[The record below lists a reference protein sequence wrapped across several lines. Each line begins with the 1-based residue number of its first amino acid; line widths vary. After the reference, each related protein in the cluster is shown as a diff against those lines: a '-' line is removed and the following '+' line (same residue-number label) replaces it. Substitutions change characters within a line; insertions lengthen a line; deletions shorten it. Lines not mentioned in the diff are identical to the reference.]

1 MRARLFA
8 GTVPLVPLALLCWA
22 CSTLPAMAQG
32 VGAIGGTMADASG
45 AVLPGVTVTLASA
58 QGTIGGNQQAISDER
73 GEYQF
78 IRLVPGTYIVKAE
91 LQGFRRAQEN
101 VVVNADV
108 TARVDLKL
116 EVGALEE
123 DVTVTGQS
131 PLLDTTS
138 ALKQTVLSREV
149 LDAMPNR
156 IDVWSVARVV
166 PSVILSKVDV
176 GGSEA
181 FLQST
186 PTVHGSSLEN
196 GYFIDGMDVSALDG
210 NGTVAA
216 MYLDPYAYQETN
228 IQTGGGG
235 SAERQKG
242 GLIFNMITKSGTNQF
257 HGGYSF
263 NGASHGMGFANYSPE
278 LKAQLL
284 AAVPPVALA
293 ANPSIV
299 PGADILKIFDTGA
312 WIGGPIVRDKLWFS
326 FSAHDQVL
334 NQYVLGSYDSTGKQ
348 VLDDNVMWNTGS
360 KLSWQVTKSAQLSYF
375 NDLQY
380 KKIGHRNGG
389 GTFAD
394 SAARNFNYKYPDVHQ
409 VKWTTPMGSK
419 AVMDVSW
426 SRFRADDWFGQEP
439 QVNDG
444 DISRFDSVTQT
455 YTVALPTYHDNAMFR
470 DVVLGSVSYFT
481 GRHDFKFGYQFQKG
495 GEKSSYWSTS
505 GLRAVYRS
513 GLPDSVNTYNT
524 PFAFQEWDRDQAL
537 YVQDKWTPTRQLVL
551 NLGLR
556 FEMNYGWQPPT
567 CQPQTTFVQAQCF
580 AEITGAPDFKGLVPR
595 FSAVYDVFGD
605 GRTALKVSA
614 NRYNQPIN
622 ITIVQRL
629 NPVGQV
635 NDTRTWKDA
644 NGDGIPQLSELGP
657 SNGFAFG
664 TTNRY
669 SPDLKWPVANEYTI
683 ELQRQ
688 LPGNMVASIGY
699 TRRETRRNIGPT
711 NVAVPAPSYI
721 PLQVIEVNSGQPV
734 TVYNQSPATRGKF
747 DILWNNVPQFDTTYN
762 GADITL
768 NKRMSNGW
776 LFTGGASFGKTVGDI
791 YEANAGTGPDL
802 NNPNNTFRTGLFG
815 NDVPYSFRL
824 SGAYE
829 LPYRVM
835 ISATGQHTAG
845 FPELTTVSV
854 GANTVVLTQ
863 GPQTLTVQDR
873 GTTRLPAVNS
883 IDVSLRRPWKIG
895 STSLEPRLDFYNL
908 TNAATI
914 LGRITQLGPTY
925 GRVTGAQRG
934 RLIKAGVSI
943 EF

>member
-1 MRARLFA
+1 MRARHLTTTILF
-8 GTVPLVPLALLCWA
+8 TVICWTCA
-22 CSTLPAMAQG
+22 SMPAAAQG
-32 VGAIGGTMADASG
+32 VGAIGGTIADASG

-58 QGTIGGNQQAISDER
+58 QGTIGGNQQAISDTR

-78 IRLVPGTYIVKAE
+78 LRLVPGPYSVKAE
-91 LQGFRRAQEN
+91 LQGFRRAQQN
-101 VVVNADV
+101 AIVNADV
-108 TARVDLKL
+108 TSRLDLKL
-116 EVGALEE
+116 DVGAIEE

-138 ALKQTVLSREV
+138 ALKQTVLTREV

-216 MYLDPYAYQETN
+216 MYLDPYAFQETN

-242 GLIFNMITKSGTNQF
+242 GLIFNMITKSGSNRF

-278 LKAQLL
+278 LKTQLL
-284 AAVPPVALA
+284 AAVPAVALA
-293 ANPSIV
+293 ANPGIV
-299 PGADILKIFDTGA
+299 PGADIVKIFDTGA
-312 WIGGPIVRDKLWFS
+312 FIGGPIVRDTLWFS

-334 NQYVLGSYDSTGKQ
+334 DQYVLGSYDSTGKQ
-348 VLDDNVMWNTGS
+348 VLDDNVMWNLGS

-394 SAARNFNYKYPDVHQ
+394 SAARNFNDKYPDVHQ
-409 VKWTTPMGSK
+409 LKWTTPLGSR

-426 SRFRADDWFGQEP
+426 SRFRADDLFGQEP
-439 QVNDG
+439 QVHDG

-455 YTVALPTYHDNAMFR
+455 YTVALPTYRDNAMFR
-470 DVVLGSVSYFT
+470 DVVLGSLSYYA
-481 GRHDFKFGYQFQKG
+481 GRHDFKVGYQYQKG

-505 GLRAVYRS
+505 GMRAVYRN
-513 GLPDSVNTYNT
+513 GVPDSVNTYNT
-524 PFAFQEWDRDQAL
+524 PFAFEEWDRDQAF
-537 YVQDKWTPTRQLVL
+537 YVQDKWTPVHRLVL

-556 FEMNYGWQPPT
+556 VESNYGWQPVT

-580 AEITGAPDFKGLVPR
+580 GDITGAPAFTGVAPR
-595 FSAVYDVFGD
+595 FSAVYDLFGD
-605 GRTALKVSA
+605 GKTALKVSA
-614 NRYNQPIN
+614 NRYDQPIN

-644 NGDGIPQLSELGP
+644 NGDGMPQLGELGP
-657 SNGFAFG
+657 STGFAFG

-669 SPDLKWPVANEYTI
+669 SPNLAWPVANEYTF

-688 LPGNMVASIGY
+688 LPGDMVASVGF

-711 NVAVPAPSYI
+711 NVAVPTSSYI
-721 PLQVIEVNSGQPV
+721 PLQVVELNSGQPV
-734 TVYNQSPATRGKF
+734 TVYNQNAALRGKF
-747 DILWNNVPQFDTTYN
+747 DTVWDNVTQYDTTYN
-762 GADITL
+762 GADLTL
-768 NKRMSNGW
+768 NKRLSHGW
-776 LFTGGASFGKTVGDI
+776 LFTGGVSFGRTVGDI
-791 YEANAGTGPDL
+791 YAATAGTGPDL
-802 NNPNNTFRTGLFG
+802 NNPNNRFRNGLFG
-815 NDVPYSFRL
+815 NDVPFSLRL

-829 LPYRVM
+829 FPYRVM
-835 ISATGQHTAG
+835 VSATGQHNVG

-854 GANTVVLTQ
+854 GTNTVALTQ
-863 GPQTLTVQDR
+863 GPQTLTVQSR

-883 IDVSLRRPWKIG
+883 IDVSVRRPWKIG
-895 STSLEPRLDFYNL
+895 SASFEPRLDFYNL

-925 GRVTGAQRG
+925 GRVNSAQRG